1 MRLLCAI
8 TAYPPSTGGA
18 QAHLHGLITHMTRAR
33 AEVVSFWD
41 RNRSDWLMGTTLR
54 APAHAR
60 DYCVDGVPV
69 HTLAT
74 SFRDRVAAIPPV
86 VAYYGAMDWA
96 ASRLAMPLA
105 SQLVPKVATAD
116 VVHCVR
122 VGREPL
128 ALASAE
134 TARRADRPF
143 VFTPLHHPRWGG
155 RRHRVYIGLYRRA
168 DHLIALTPAEKQTLV
183 ELGARPERV
192 SITGTGPVVAD
203 TAEPEAFRDRF
214 DIEGP
219 MVLFLGQH
227 FRYKGFQA
235 LLDAAPAVWRRAP
248 ETTFVFAGPAV
259 GRSEDAFRGVDTRVR
274 RLGAVDLQTKTDAL
288 AACDVLCVPSTQE
301 SFGGVFTEAWT
312 FGHPAVGGDT
322 PAVRE
327 VIDDGIDGFVVD
339 QCPDRVADRLA
350 WLIEHPA
357 EARRMGEAGRR
368 KVIERFSWSA
378 LARATESIYRS
389 LLDG

>member
-1 MRLLCAI
+1 MRLLCTI
-8 TAYPPSTGGA
+8 TAYPPSAGGA
-18 QAHLHGLITHMTRAR
+18 QAHLHGLVTHMTCAK
-33 AEVVSFWD
+33 AEVISFWD

-54 APAHAR
+54 APAHAL

-69 HTLAT
+69 HTLGT
-74 SFRDRVAAIPPV
+74 SHWARVAAVPPV
-86 VAYYGAMDWA
+86 VAYYAATGWA
-96 ASRLAMPLA
+96 ARRLARPLA
-105 SQLVPKVATAD
+105 SQLAPPVARAD
-116 VVHCVR
+116 VVHTVR

-128 ALASAE
+128 ALASADA
-134 TARRADRPF
+134 ARQADRPF

-168 DHLIALTPAEKQTLV
+168 DHLIALTQVEKQTLV
-183 ELGARPERV
+183 ELGARPEAV
-192 SITGTGPVVAD
+192 SVTGTGPVVAS
-203 TAEPEAFRDRF
+203 TADADAFRARF
-214 DIEGP
+214 GIEGP

-235 LLDAAPAVWRRAP
+235 VLDAAPALWRRAP

-259 GRSEDAFRGVDTRVR
+259 GKSEDAFRNGDARVR
-274 RLGAVDLQTKTDAL
+274 RLGTVDLQMKTDAL

-312 FGHPAVGGDT
+312 FGRPVIGGDI

-327 VIDDGIDGFVVD
+327 VIDDGVDGFVVD
-339 QCPDRVADRLA
+339 QRADGIAERLL
-350 WLIEHPA
+350 WLIEHPTV
-357 EARRMGEAGRR
+357 ARRMGAAGRR
-368 KVIERFSWSA
+368 KVEQRFSWPA

-389 LLDG
+389 LA